1 MLNLKVAKSNTLEA
15 RLLALALALALA
27 LSFAFWGSFLFVFAL
42 VKR

>member
-15 RLLALALALALA
+15 RLLALALAHALA